1 MRTPRPPAAAAAAVS
16 RRAPPLTAT
25 ARFADA
31 VVEAACLSTV
41 ASPDI
46 SLELRI
52 HCEKHKAAT
61 SLSALQLEAV
71 TYACQRYELTL
82 QDGCRA
88 GFFIGDGAGM
98 GKGREIAGL
107 LAENYIQGRTK
118 SLWISISS
126 DLKVDAERDLG
137 DCGISTDDVEVVA
150 LNKCPYGKLKLDEET
165 VLFTTYASL
174 VAKKQGGGRKKNR
187 SRLDQIVSWL
197 GDDFDGCIVFDECHK
212 GKNLI
217 PSAGGVASRTGMA
230 VVELQERL
238 PKARVLYCS
247 ATGASEPRN
256 MGYMVRLGL
265 WGKGTAYPE
274 GFKDFLTALERRG
287 VGAMELLA
295 MEMKRMGLYVSRTL
309 SYAGSSFTMNEEK
322 LQTDQQ
328 EMYDSAVRFLQ
339 KMRHE
344 VAAASDHAM
353 AAAAVPTE
361 VVDDEL
367 DSESDSDEEA
377 GLAGKAVWR
386 YYWGQHQRFFMSLC
400 AAMKVPSVV
409 RAAKLAL
416 SEKKCIIIG
425 MQSTG
430 EASTKQALED
440 IDGDDLDDFI
450 SAPAVI
456 LERLIEKTYAL
467 PPKPLALKLE
477 EREERMQERLKM
489 RQEEA
494 ATRDARS
501 ARNGRQA
508 ARAVTYTE
516 AESGDDD
523 FESEPEEDDFSDEDS
538 DGSDEDD
545 DSSDEGDDEDGEE
558 KEDHREKKRK
568 NAEDE
573 AKAEAAAAAAKDAY
587 ERALATKMAL
597 LAEARALKLPANP
610 LDELIDQLG
619 GVSSVAEMTGR
630 SGRLVRVPPA
640 ASKRS
645 SESHE
650 TSAKRMKAAD
660 AGPAPPLPPPD
671 TATGGVRYEKRNA
684 DGGSMETANLR
695 ERDAFNNGKKNVA
708 IISDAAS
715 AGISLHADR
724 RFKNQRRRVHITL
737 ELPWSADKAVQQ
749 LGRSHRSNQVQ
760 PPEYIFCFTEIGGER
775 RVASA
780 VAKRLQSLGALTH
793 GDRRATAG
801 GSVSSLEAYNWD
813 TKQGRDALAHMYRC
827 VAGQVKPIVQP
838 PTLAAQGDEQPLQF
852 LTVARAW
859 LKEVGLEK
867 EAEGGGSGKAA
878 DQMLKEMGR
887 FLNRIL
893 GLEVAQQDSVLE
905 FFVLIYEYKLREA
918 RRDGASDECVFEQ
931 TGRHVR
937 RTADDIVFRCPMT
950 HAETR
955 HLTFEIDRGI
965 SWEEAAA
972 TLKTAKEGDTF
983 KGAMDGFYQ
992 MNRKGTNHVILVI
1005 ECALAP
1011 GQSAKARSKTART
1024 IRLFRPS
1031 TGEHANQA
1039 GYIRSR

>member
-1 MRTPRPPAAAAAAVS
+1 MW
-16 RRAPPLTAT
+16 RRAPPLTPS
-25 ARFADA
+25 ARPADA

-46 SLELRI
+46 SLELQI
-52 HCEKHKAAT
+52 HSDKHKAAT

-118 SLWISISS
+118 SLWVSISS

-150 LNKCPYGKLKLDEET
+150 LNKCPYGKLALADET

-197 GDDFDGCIVFDECHK
+197 GEDFDGCIVFDECHK

-265 WGKGTAYPE
+265 WGKGTAYPG

-344 VAAASDHAM
+344 VAAASDIAT
-353 AAAAVPTE
+353 AAAAATTE
-361 VVDDEL
+361 VVEDEL
-367 DSESDSDEEA
+367 DSESDSDEET

-409 RAAKLAL
+409 RAAKSALADN
-416 SEKKCIIIG
+416 KCIIIG

-440 IDGDDLDDFI
+440 VDGDDLDDFI

-477 EREERMQERLKM
+477 EREERMNERLKA
-489 RQEEA
+489 RQAEA
-494 ATRDARS
+494 SVNAGRS
-501 ARNGRQA
+501 ARSGRQA
-508 ARAVTYTE
+508 TQAVTYTE
-516 AESGDDD
+516 ADSGDDD
-523 FESEPEEDDFSDEDS
+523 FESEPEEEEGDFSDSDS
-538 DGSDEDD
+538 DSGSGGDEDEDMSDEREDQQGKETEDD
-545 DSSDEGDDEDGEE
+545 PET
-558 KEDHREKKRK
+558 KRK
-568 NAEDE
+568 RAEAK
-573 AKAEAAAAAAKDAY
+573 AKAEAAAAAAKHTY
-587 ERALATKMAL
+587 EQALSTKMAL
-597 LAEARALKLPANP
+597 LKEARSLKLPANP

-619 GVSSVAEMTGR
+619 GVSAVAEMTGR

-640 ASKRS
+640 APKRP
-645 SESHE
+645 SESQE
-650 TSAKRMKAAD
+650 TSAKRAKGAA
-660 AGPAPPLPPPD
+660 AGPAPPQPPPEA
-671 TATGGVRYEKRNA
+671 ATGSVRYEKRNA

-695 ERDAFNNGKKNVA
+695 ERDAFNNGKKKVA

-827 VAGQVKPIVQP
+827 IARQVKPLVDP
-838 PTLAAQGDEQPLQF
+838 PTIAEEGNEQPVQF

-867 EAEGGGSGKAA
+867 EAEGGGTGKAS
-878 DQMLKEMGR
+878 DQLLKEMGR

-905 FFVLIYEYKLREA
+905 FFVSIYEYKLREA

-937 RTADDIVFRCPMT
+937 RTADDVVFRCPLT

-955 HLTFEIDRGI
+955 HLIFEVDRGI

-972 TLKTAKEGDTF
+972 ALKAAKEGDTF
-983 KGAMDGFYQ
+983 KGAVDGFYL
-992 MNRKGTNHVILVI
+992 MDRKGTNHIILAV

-1011 GQSAKARSKTART
+1011 GQSAKARKKKNRT
-1024 IRLFRPS
+1024 IRVFRPS

-1039 GYIRSR
+1039 GYILSR